1 MCKATL
7 EIFWPRVTGLCDE
20 TKADNMDDRDA
31 LSSARIGALSGG
43 HSIVTLSDGLRLE
56 YISDDTL
63 PVGYRLCGADE
74 LIRRYFPEGVIGCSP
89 SATS

>member
-7 EIFWPRVTGLCDE
+7 EIFWPHVTGLCDE

-43 HSIVTLSDGLRLE
+43 HAILTLSDGFSCE
-56 YISDDTL
+56 YIPDDTDQR
-63 PVGYRLCGADE
+63 GYRTSGD
-74 LIRRYFPEGVIGCSP
+74 VIDDSI
-89 SATS
+89 